1 MNIFLAR
8 QAIYDDNCKAIAYE
22 LLHRNSKENKF
33 CYDISED
40 EATIK
45 LISNSVVIGLTEL
58 VNDKIAFINF
68 TNQLIID
75 EFPSLLPKDRVII
88 EILESVKPTNEV
100 MLVLHKLKGMGYKFA
115 LDDVNY
121 SSSFW
126 EFGDLIDIYKIDFLA
141 TTKKEREELISS
153 IKLINPNAKLLAEKV
168 EVKEEYEEAKK
179 NGFSYYQGFFFS
191 KPLMMTGRDMPVR
204 NFTCFNILSELLDKE
219 FDINKVEQI
228 IKSDVAISFKI
239 MKMLNSA
246 SFGFI
251 QKISSIKQAIML
263 IGREAL
269 SKWLTIIAMSEM
281 QSSNEEEITKS
292 IIIRARFC
300 ELIAE
305 KINSPKSTQCFLAGL
320 FSNLDVYM
328 QKNMDEIISDLPVEE
343 ELKEALVGKKN
354 EINKI
359 LKLVISY
366 ERADNEAISKLCNSI
381 GMDENILV
389 DLYIESIN
397 WQNNLEKNL

>member
-58 VNDKIAFINF
+58 VIDKIAFINF

-75 EFPSLLPKDRVII
+75 EFPSVLPKDRVII

-354 EINKI
+354 DINKI